1 MKNIQNILTNRTF
14 WFGLGGLLLVYIIY
28 RNWASIKQLFGKDY
42 GVYGGSSTDGSTS
55 YTSTDIPQQRQA
67 QLKDLAQELY
77 DKIYGV
83 TTFTDKE
90 TSFVK
95 ANALN
100 DTELKFLAQYYKN
113 ALTRSDSL
121 YHDVDSEFMP
131 FSSEDETLLSRL
143 SALNEQ

>member
-1 MKNIQNILTNRTF
+1 MKNILTNKTF
-14 WFGLGGLLLVYIIY
+14 WYGLGGLILLFILYK
-28 RNWASIKQLFGKDY
+28 NWAKIKQLFGKDY
-42 GVYGGSSTDGSTS
+42 GTYSQGGGGYAPAGIPDGRKAE
-55 YTSTDIPQQRQA
+55 IEA
-67 QLKDLAQELY
+67 LAQELY

-90 TSFVK
+90 TSFIK

-100 DTELKFLAQYYKN
+100 DTELKYLAQYYKN

-131 FSSEDETLLSRL
+131 FTDEDEKLMSRL

>member
-1 MKNIQNILTNRTF
+1 MKNILTNKTF
-14 WFGLGGLLLVYIIY
+14 WYGLGGLILVYILY
-28 RNWASIKQLFGKDY
+28 RNWSSIKQLFGKDY
-42 GVYGGSSTDGSTS
+42 GVYSGDTGT
-55 YTSTDIPQQRQA
+55 YTPSGIPEQRQA
-67 QLKDLAQELY
+67 ELKALAQELY

-90 TSFVK
+90 TSFIK

-100 DTELKFLAQYYKN
+100 DTELKFLAQYYKS

-131 FSSEDETLLSRL
+131 FTSEDETLLSRL